1 MVEALY
7 PGSFGCSLEEGES
20 IIVYMN
26 NEKENINRRKTAR
39 ILSVAC
45 GFLFSAFSIV
55 YLAVFQ
61 KDVMEALHYS
71 LAQGKTV
78 YAPWASAI
86 ILTVVL
92 LLIRW
97 GINGLVGLKG
107 PLKALSYFPCCLLL
121 GVLTDVTH
129 NVYHGGGIDASWATL
144 LPVLLVVYGMVGW
157 LLARAVRLWLN
168 PEIPTGV
175 VINTN
180 LITLLGLCLMTVG
193 IGNTDIHFHHELQV
207 EEALRKQDYE
217 RALQVGEKSMDPSRN
232 LTALRVY
239 ALSRQGTVGEKL
251 FSFPQLYGAAGLL
264 MGTDNDKALRLHA
277 DSLYIYL
284 GDTPKLGEP
293 AMKFFESICEE
304 ETGNYTTLDYYLS
317 ALLLEKKL
325 DKFMQAFVDW
335 YPLEEAHFPKYYKQA
350 YYLYNCMHSSSEKYL
365 LIDDAEM
372 DTLWEKYQTRKQELS
387 GQPGEANFMRR
398 EFGDTYWWYYQ
409 YK

>member
-1 MVEALY
+1 
-7 PGSFGCSLEEGES
+7 
-20 IIVYMN
+20 MN

-45 GFLFSAFSIV
+45 GFLFSVFSIV

-71 LAQGKTV
+71 LAEGKTV

-86 ILTVVL
+86 ILTVALQV
-92 LLIRW
+92 IRVSL
-97 GINGLVGLKG
+97 NGLLRLRG

-129 NVYHGGGIDASWATL
+129 NVYHGGGIDAAWATL
-144 LPVLLVVYGMVGW
+144 LPVMLVVYGIVGW
-157 LLARAVRLWLN
+157 LLARAARLWLN

-175 VINTN
+175 VVNTN
-180 LITLLGLCLMTVG
+180 LITLLMLCFMTVG
-193 IGNTDIHFHHELQV
+193 IGNTNIHFHHELQM
-207 EEALRKQDYE
+207 EEALRKQDYD
-217 RALQVGEKSMDPSRN
+217 RALLVGEKSMDPSRN

-239 ALSRQGTVGEKL
+239 ALSRQGMVGEKL
-251 FSFPQLYGAAGLL
+251 FSYPQLYGAAGLL
-264 MGTDNDKALRLHA
+264 MGTDNDKALRLNA
-277 DSLYIYL
+277 DSLYVYL
-284 GDTPKLGEP
+284 GDSLKLGE
-293 AMKFFESICEE
+293 AALKFFERICEE

-335 YPLEEAHFPKYYKQA
+335 YRMEETPFPKYYKQA
-350 YYLYNCMHSSSEKYL
+350 YYLHNHMHAGSEKYL
-365 LIDDAEM
+365 LIDDEEM
-372 DTLWEKYQTRKQELS
+372 DALWEKYQARKQELA

>member
-1 MVEALY
+1 
-7 PGSFGCSLEEGES
+7 
-20 IIVYMN
+20 MN

-107 PLKALSYFPCCLLL
+107 PLKALSYFPCYLLL

-193 IGNTDIHFHHELQV
+193 IGNTDIHFHHELQA
-207 EEALRKQDYE
+207 EEALRHQDYPL
-217 RALQVGEKSMDPSRN
+217 ALQVGEKSMDPSRN
-232 LTALRVY
+232 FTALRAY
-239 ALSRQGTVGEKL
+239 AMSREGTMGEKL
-251 FSFPQLYGAAGLL
+251 FRYPQLYGSAGLL
-264 MGTDNDKALRLHA
+264 ISTSNEKALRLNA
-277 DSLYIYL
+277 DSLYVYL
-284 GDTPKLGEP
+284 GASPKLGES
-293 AMKFFESICEE
+293 AMSFFQRICEE
-304 ETGNYTTLDYYLS
+304 ETGNHTTLDYYLS

-325 DKFMQAFVDW
+325 DTFVSKFQELYTVRDSVPWYYRQALFLHEKMHPSAKAAETDEVM
-335 YPLEEAHFPKYYKQA
+335 EEWWQKYTAKQ
-350 YYLYNCMHSSSEKYL
+350 
-365 LIDDAEM
+365 
-372 DTLWEKYQTRKQELS
+372 QELS
-387 GQPGEANFMRR
+387 GNAGEANWMRR
-398 EFGDTYWWYYQ
+398 DFGDTYWWYYQ